1 MFRHRFKKKI
11 FDSEVIFQLLFL
23 LGTEESTIIL
33 TITLVWN
40 LIETWGFR
48 VDDPCDFLDNPINGP
63 IIPYYKFTKPEM
75 TQPFKNGDFW

>member
-1 MFRHRFKKKI
+1 MFRHRLKI
-11 FDSEVIFQLLFL
+11 FFFDSEVIFHLLFL

-40 LIETWGFR
+40 LIETWDFR
-48 VDDPCDFLDNPINGP
+48 VDDPCDFPDNPINGP

-75 TQPFKNGDFW
+75 TQSFKNGDFW